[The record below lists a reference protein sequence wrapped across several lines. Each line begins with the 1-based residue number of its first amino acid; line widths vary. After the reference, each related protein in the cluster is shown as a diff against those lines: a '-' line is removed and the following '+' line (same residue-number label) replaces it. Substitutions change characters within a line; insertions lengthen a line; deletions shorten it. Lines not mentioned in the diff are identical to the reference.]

1 MGKFAR
7 TLSLPETDCSRQH
20 FYDLIES
27 VNPTAD
33 LVNTDVLDVLSNK
46 ITAGARL
53 PFWRKYSVGHAALQT
68 GATANN
74 IELFQ
79 LPAGGVLHGL
89 KVKHSVAFAGTGI
102 TDYKVGVG
110 VSGSLG
116 KFIGD
121 FDVDSAVSSTNLRVA
136 WAPLWD
142 SLLPAAFSS
151 ADGAVAGS
159 VTQANGVIGALTIE
173 AGYQQAHVTALRDA
187 CETLGDNVRAL
198 AAACEVLA
206 DDARA
211 LRATLAALF
220 AAAHGSESHGVATS
234 VRLSAVATGADLS
247 ASSAGALD
255 IWALYSVEV

>member
-7 TLSLPETDCSRQH
+7 TMSLPETDCTRQH
-20 FYDLIES
+20 FYDLLES

-53 PFWRKYSVGHAALQT
+53 PFWRKFPVAHSALQT

-89 KVKHSVAFAGTGI
+89 KAKHSVAFAGTGI
-102 TDYKVGVG
+102 TDYKIGVG
-110 VSGSLG
+110 VSGELG
-116 KFIGD
+116 KFIAD
-121 FDVDSAVSSTNLRVA
+121 FDVDSAVSATNLRLA
-136 WAPLWD
+136 WAPMWD
-142 SLLPAAFSS
+142 SLVPAALAC
-151 ADGAVAGS
+151 ADGAVSGS
-159 VTQANGVIGALTIE
+159 VTQANGVIGALSIG
-173 AGYQQAHVTALRDA
+173 AGYQQAEVTALRDA
-187 CETLGDNVRAL
+187 CETLGDNVRSL

-211 LRATLAALF
+211 LRATLAAVF
-220 AAAHGSESHGVATS
+220 AAAHGSVSHGSATS
-234 VRLSAVATGADLS
+234 VRISAVSTGADLS